1 MMSKGLAY
9 FKEVYDEVPGWVQKM
24 HDYSPVVLD
33 HYTGLRGEIMQDGAL
48 SRKEKDVLLA
58 SMNAARLYAR
68 SMGYHTKGA
77 IDFGSTIPELV
88 EYFLVSYLYGGTDA
102 LKVSLEALSYALELK
117 GKQVEQPEKDPE
129 TIEEIFQTMIT
140 WLGDEDTS
148 FLVESLAI
156 IQKGDKE
163 IEEKLLGEG
172 HVSTRMKHL
181 NMVGN
186 YITQLRGEDAVAWM
200 EKARAVGAT
209 EAELADVGYI
219 CILTAGIPAWFEI
232 SDSLKLVRKIR
243 RGQRCQKLQIIFRML
258 LSCCRKWSYR
268 FSRWFRIN
276 RGSSFINRRFNRK
289 RCNRS

>member
-1 MMSKGLAY
+1 MSKGLAY

-24 HDYSPVVLD
+24 HDYSPIVLD

-58 SMNAARLYAR
+58 SMNAARLYTR

-88 EYFLVSYLYGGTDA
+88 EYFLVSYLYGGTPA
-102 LKVSLEALSYALELK
+102 LKVSLEGLAYALELK
-117 GKQVEQPEKDPE
+117 GQRVVQSEKGPE
-129 TIEEIFQTMIT
+129 TIEEVFETMIK

-148 FLVESLAI
+148 FLVESLTI
-156 IQKGDKE
+156 IQSSDKDK
-163 IEEKLLGEG
+163 IEAKLLCEG

-186 YITQLRGEDAVAWM
+186 FITQLRGADAVPWI
-200 EKARAVGAT
+200 EKARAVGVT

-219 CILTAGIPAWFEI
+219 CVLTAGIPAWFEI
-232 SDSLKLVRKIR
+232 SDSLKLVTK
-243 RGQRCQKLQIIFRML
+243 
-258 LSCCRKWSYR
+258 
-268 FSRWFRIN
+268 
-276 RGSSFINRRFNRK
+276 
-289 RCNRS
+289 